1 MIDLNNQTMNMSGG
15 NVMTKVRQDA
25 WVREN
30 DELLAEAVL
39 RHVKEGSTQL
49 NAFEE
54 ASDLL
59 NRTAAACGFR
69 WNAVVRRLYEQELAM
84 AKKER
89 KERMR
94 VLNAATKR
102 RNNPLYL
109 LPTTEEEPTSIPL
122 SALSLD
128 IVIAYLVRLQHTNV
142 AEQDAVKWRKL
153 TNLLSDQKQQLEH
166 QIAQLQKENKA
177 LKEDYEQFVSIMNR
191 ARRLVTLETEEER
204 VAPTFKME
212 KNGNLVTQIPNNET
226 GEVHL

>member
-1 MIDLNNQTMNMSGG
+1 M
-15 NVMTKVRQDA
+15 K
-25 WVREN
+25 EN
-30 DELLAEAVL
+30 DEILAEAVL

-69 WNAVVRRLYEQELAM
+69 WNAVVRRIYEEELNQ

-102 RNNPLYL
+102 RTNSVYL
-109 LPTTEEEPTSIPL
+109 VPTSENQPTSIPL

-128 IVIAYLVRLQHTNV
+128 IVIAYLVRLQHNNN
-142 AEQDAVKWRKL
+142 AEQEQLKWRKL
-153 TNLLSDQKQQLEH
+153 TSLLTEQKQELEKQL
-166 QIAQLQKENKA
+166 AALQKENKA
-177 LKEDYEQFVSIMNR
+177 IKEDYEQFVQIMDR
-191 ARRLVTLETEEER
+191 ARKMVVLDEDEPNTTPR
-204 VAPTFKME
+204 FKME
-212 KNGNLVTQIPNNET
+212 RNGNLIPATNPLLEDT
-226 GEVHL
+226 DAIL

>member
-1 MIDLNNQTMNMSGG
+1 
-15 NVMTKVRQDA
+15 MTKVRQDA
-25 WVREN
+25 WVKEN
-30 DELLAEAVL
+30 DEILAEAVL

-69 WNAVVRRLYEQELAM
+69 WNAVVRRIYEEELNQ

-102 RNNPLYL
+102 RSNSVYL
-109 LPTTEEEPTSIPL
+109 VPSSENQPTSIPL

-128 IVIAYLVRLQHTNV
+128 IVIAYLVRLQHSNT
-142 AEQDAVKWRKL
+142 AEQEQLKWRKL
-153 TNLLSDQKQQLEH
+153 TSLLTEQKQELEK
-166 QIAQLQKENKA
+166 QVATLQKENKA
-177 LKEDYEQFVSIMNR
+177 IKEDYEQFVQIMDR
-191 ARRLVTLETEEER
+191 ARKMVVLDEDEQNSTPR
-204 VAPTFKME
+204 FKME
-212 KNGNLVTQIPNNET
+212 RNGNLIPATNPILEDT
-226 GEVHL
+226 DAIL